1 MKMNML
7 EWKNSILTSV
17 NRNVMPVM
25 TYPGLSLTGSSIL
38 EMVSNGKIQFECV
51 KAITDRYP
59 SLAASSLIM
68 DLSVEAEAFGS
79 KIKFSDNEIPTVSE
93 RLVDDFDN
101 VKSLSAAD
109 FSTGR
114 CAENIKAARLA
125 SENINTHP
133 VFAGTIGP
141 YSLAGRLYDITEFM
155 TGILIDPDGAHVLL
169 SVCTDFLIQ
178 YIREFKRAGANGVL
192 IAEPAAGL
200 LSPEQCDEFSS
211 LYVKKI
217 ADALQDETFLIILH
231 NCGNTTNLVDSMVST
246 GCEGFH
252 FGNAVKMTDILPQV
266 PTDKLVFGNLDPV
279 SVFKNGSPEEIM
291 AKTTDLLLKTSG
303 YKNFVLSSGCDIPPG
318 TPLENTDAFF
328 NTLDSYNRNKQMDL

>member
-1 MKMNML
+1 ML
-7 EWKNSILTSV
+7 EWKRSILTSSD
-17 NRNVMPVM
+17 RQVMPVM

-38 EMVSNGKIQFECV
+38 EMVSNGKTQSECV
-51 KAITDRYP
+51 KAISDRYP

-93 RLVDDFDN
+93 RLIDDFEN
-101 VKSLSAAD
+101 VKNLSTPD
-109 FSTGR
+109 CSTGR

-125 SENINTHP
+125 SENSFTHP

-155 TGILIDPDGAHVLL
+155 TGILIDPDGAHALL

-178 YIREFKRAGANGVL
+178 YILEFKQAGANGVL

-211 LYVKKI
+211 CYVRKI
-217 ADALQDETFLIILH
+217 VDVLQDETFLIILH
-231 NCGNTTNLVDSMVST
+231 NCGNTTNLVNSMVST

-252 FGNAVKMTDILPQV
+252 FGNAVKMIEILPQV
-266 PTDKLVFGNLDPV
+266 PSDRLVFGNLDPV
-279 SVFKNGSPEEIM
+279 SVFKNGTPADIT
-291 AKTTDLLLKTSG
+291 AKTNDLLVMTSG

-318 TPLENTDAFF
+318 TPLENIDAFF
-328 NTLDSYNRNKQMDL
+328 NTLESYNWHKQM